1 MKVSRDGSIV
11 NSGSDCGDEADVRF
25 LDNSTVMIKI
35 DKSESFMTYSS
46 IDGDL
51 HICSWKQSMSQHFKI

>member
-1 MKVSRDGSIV
+1 MKVSRDGSAV

-51 HICSWKQSMSQHFKI
+51 HICS